1 MNFYK
6 KTAFLFILMVLFIII
21 TIRLVEP
28 LIDRQIS
35 NFIAD
40 KKLSEKLKKELKNS
54 VNNFTPEK
62 RIFYKEIIKDGY
74 KKWKPLIDEAINEA
88 NIELENKN

>member
-35 NFIAD
+35 NFISD

>member
-6 KTAFLFILMVLFIII
+6 KTAYIFVLIILFLII

-28 LIDRQIS
+28 LIDRQIN

-54 VNNFTPEK
+54 VTDFTPEK
-62 RIFYKEIIKDGY
+62 RVFYKEIIKDGY
-74 KKWKPLIDEAINEA
+74 KKWKPLIDEAIKEA
-88 NIELENKN
+88 NNELGNIN